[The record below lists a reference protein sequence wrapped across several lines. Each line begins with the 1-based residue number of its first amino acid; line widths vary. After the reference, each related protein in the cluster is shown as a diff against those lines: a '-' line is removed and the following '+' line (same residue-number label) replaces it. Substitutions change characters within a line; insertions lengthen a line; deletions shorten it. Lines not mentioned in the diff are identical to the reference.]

1 MKKKIL
7 AVGAISLVITGIAS
21 NHFFVKAEET
31 KTLRSKG
38 NIMLENGSSMAIYSE
53 DLDYLQKEIDALFR
67 EIPVSHNDVD
77 DNSFL
82 EEE

>member
-21 NHFFVKAEET
+21 DHVFANAEET
-31 KTLRSKG
+31 KTIHSKG
-38 NIMLENGSSMAIYSE
+38 NIVLEDGSSMAIYSE
-53 DLDYLQKEIDALFR
+53 DLDFLQEEINALFR
-67 EIPVSHNDVD
+67 EIPVSR
-77 DNSFL
+77 NSAEENSVL